1 MIIMRKRTGLIAALI
16 VVLGIA
22 LTISLTQAMIN
33 LFADYLN
40 WFVDNKSFGIAIFL
54 SLYIVF
60 GIVAIPASFHKYL
73 AGVIYGFGPGII
85 IAWIGSM
92 LGANALLL
100 G

>member
-40 WFVDNKSFGIAIFL
+40 R
-54 SLYIVF
+54 
-60 GIVAIPASFHKYL
+60 
-73 AGVIYGFGPGII
+73 
-85 IAWIGSM
+85 AWTFRYQ
-92 LGANALLL
+92 NVKRF
-100 G
+100 